1 MRSVFLEGIVSEQL
15 ALDGLAFEF
24 PNQLGS
30 TKTAF
35 GPNGT
40 DPIGWLYV
48 VELEEDGADDPDGQ
62 RGPYMIMAD
71 YSGRLWDYD
80 AKQLV
85 VDALRRVQARIGGD
99 IRDYGN

>member
-1 MRSVFLEGIVSEQL
+1 VFLEGIASEQL
-15 ALDGLAFEF
+15 ALDGLDVEF
-24 PNQLGS
+24 PNQPGS

-35 GPNGT
+35 GPNGA

-48 VELEEDGADDPDGQ
+48 VAPDDDPDEPDGQ

-80 AKQLV
+80 AK
-85 VDALRRVQARIGGD
+85 
-99 IRDYGN
+99 